1 MKPRTRFTLLGL
13 LGLASLLQA
22 PLVFAQ
28 NPNGAPAE
36 DSGGW
41 RRLGEAAPQGGVRDD
56 AADLAQNEADQS
68 DADQNDIAQNTF
80 PPPPDSAD
88 GGWRR
93 MGQPGPQ
100 GEPGDFAQNG
110 APPPPDYAQRRG
122 PMGPAGPPPANPRGR
137 MPQMNQPMGPPP
149 APAPAQ
155 LNIAAGTFFTIRV
168 NQPLSSDRNQVGDA
182 FTAQLV
188 KPIVVDGIVVA
199 DRGQTIAGRVAEVA
213 KGGRIKGT
221 SRLGIELTELTLV
234 DGQQIPLRSQLIGHE
249 GPGSVGRDAT
259 AIGATTGLGALV
271 GAAAA
276 GGEGAAIGAGAG
288 AAASVIGVLLTRGN
302 PTIIY
307 PESVL
312 TFRMEQPIAINTTRA
327 PQAFRPVGPGDYNQ
341 PSDQPRLQTRVQG
354 NGPNPWFGPYY
365 GGGLYGSR
373 WGGWGYPG
381 YFGPSVGFVYRG
393 YYGGGRGFGGPR
405 GGFRGRR

>member
-1 MKPRTRFTLLGL
+1 MKTRLRFAMFGL
-13 LGLASLLQA
+13 LGITSLLQA

-28 NPNGAPAE
+28 SPINTPE
-36 DSGGW
+36 DSSGGW
-41 RRLGEAAPQGGVRDD
+41 RRLGDAAPQGDVGN
-56 AADLAQNEADQS
+56 A
-68 DADQNDIAQNTF
+68 
-80 PPPPDSAD
+80 
-88 GGWRR
+88 
-93 MGQPGPQ
+93 
-100 GEPGDFAQNG
+100 PGDFADDDA
-110 APPPPDYAQRRG
+110 APPTEIAQRR
-122 PMGPAGPPPANPRGR
+122 GPAGPPPGDNRGA
-137 MPQMNQPMGPPP
+137 MPQMNRPMGPPP
-149 APAPAQ
+149 GPPPAQ
-155 LNIAAGTFFTIRV
+155 VNIAAGTFFTIRV
-168 NQPLSSDRNQVGDA
+168 NQPIASDRNQVGDA

-199 DRGQTIAGRVAEVA
+199 DRGQTIAGRVAEVV

-221 SRLGIELTELTLV
+221 SRLGIELTELSLV

-259 AIGATTGLGALV
+259 AIGTTTGLGAIV

-276 GGEGAAIGAGAG
+276 GGQGAAMGAGAG
-288 AAASVIGVLLTRGN
+288 AAASVIGVLLTRGH

-312 TFRMEQPIAINTTRA
+312 TFRIEQPITINTSRA

-341 PSDQPRLQTRVQG
+341 PSDQPRLQTRVPARS
-354 NGPNPWFGPYY
+354 PNPWFGPYY
-365 GGGLYGSR
+365 GGGWYGPG

-381 YFGPSVGFVYRG
+381 YFGPSVGIMYRG
-393 YYGGGRGFGGPR
+393 FYGGGRGFGGPR